1 MILEYTD
8 KNSEEKGHKF
18 RTTLLMMQKQKP
30 FFGTCNLR
38 DVREKVFLCVD
49 KKRMD
54 RLSANSTL
62 QYQLRWNFDVTER
75 LTYLSIIWLPIAD
88 EYHMQTK

>member
-18 RTTLLMMQKQKP
+18 RTTLLMMQNKKL
-30 FFGTCNLR
+30 FFATCNLR
-38 DVREKVFLCVD
+38 DVREKVFLCVG

-62 QYQLRWNFDVTER
+62 QYQLR
-75 LTYLSIIWLPIAD
+75 
-88 EYHMQTK
+88 